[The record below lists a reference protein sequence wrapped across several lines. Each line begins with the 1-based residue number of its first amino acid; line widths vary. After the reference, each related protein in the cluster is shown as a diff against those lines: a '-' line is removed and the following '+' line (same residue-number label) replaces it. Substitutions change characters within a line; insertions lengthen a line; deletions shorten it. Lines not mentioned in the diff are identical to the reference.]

1 MLQKI
6 KLTQRHLRLFNHGLT
21 AVVGLLAI
29 YILVAPFAPQIT
41 WWVRHDSPVKGA
53 LPHTDVTADL
63 PTSNNATPDS
73 PAIVPNGDQLIIPG
87 LDMRETIHEG
97 DMRALRLGIWRLP
110 HTSTPDKGGNT
121 VIVGHRFTYAGQA
134 VFYHLDKVKKDDR
147 IVLTWQ
153 GKVYEYKVSNILTVP
168 PTQVSIEANTD
179 DPLLTI
185 YTCTLWTAKERLVIQ
200 AKPVG
205 AAS

>member
-1 MLQKI
+1 MQQI
-6 KLTQRHLRLFNHGLT
+6 MKLSTRHLRLFNHGLT
-21 AVVGLLAI
+21 AIVALLAV
-29 YILVAPFAPQIT
+29 YILIAPFAPQIT

-53 LPHTDVTADL
+53 LPRTDVTANL
-63 PTSNNATPDS
+63 PTGTSSTPNQQ
-73 PAIVPNGDQLIIPG
+73 AIIPDGDQLIIPG
-87 LDMRETIHEG
+87 LEMRETIHEG

-121 VIVGHRFTYAGQA
+121 VIVGHRFTYSGQA
-134 VFYHLDKVKKDDR
+134 VFYHLDKVKTGDP
-147 IVLTWQ
+147 IVITWK
-153 GKVYEYKVSNILTVP
+153 GKVYEYEVSNIQTVP